1 MQPVKKFLI
10 FLCIYLLHN
19 QFPFLPK
26 YFGGGCRG
34 GGFPYLYHMKIF
46 FLLSVCFLS
55 LSSIAQ
61 NKDEQAIVNA
71 LDIQKNAWNSADLNR
86 FMQTYW
92 KNDSLMFIG
101 KTGVTYGWQNT
112 LNNYKK
118 GYPDAAAMGKLKF
131 NILHVKKLSSLYYS
145 VVGKWFLTRS
155 IGNVDGHF
163 TLLFKK
169 IRGNWLIISDHS
181 S

>member
-1 MQPVKKFLI
+1 MRTF
-10 FLCIYLLHN
+10 FLCFI
-19 QFPFLPK
+19 
-26 YFGGGCRG
+26 C
-34 GGFPYLYHMKIF
+34 MI
-46 FLLSVCFLS
+46 SLS
-55 LSSIAQ
+55 LFAQ
-61 NKDEQAIVNA
+61 NKDEQQILQS
-71 LDIQKNAWNSADLNR
+71 LDMQKNSWNNGDINR

-92 KNDSLMFIG
+92 NNDSLMFIG
-101 KTGVTYGWQNT
+101 KSGVTYGWENT

-118 GYPDAAAMGKLKF
+118 GYPDTAAMGKLQF
-131 NILHVKKLSSLYYS
+131 DILHVKKLSGRYYS

-169 IRGNWLIISDHS
+169 IMNKWLIVSDHS